1 MKKHIKA
8 IVPLI
13 VFTFFMTSSLVAE
26 TVAVVL
32 KVQGTIQLYRSG
44 KVSDQSVKRG
54 FRLQDGDKLVTGP
67 KAFAC
72 GPALIL
78 LKFIK
83 QGKHEADI
91 VVYGWG

>member
-67 KAFAC
+67 KAFAAVRLSDE
-72 GPALIL
+72 GNVHSSIPSTSIFSAIP
-78 LKFIK
+78 
-83 QGKHEADI
+83 
-91 VVYGWG
+91 